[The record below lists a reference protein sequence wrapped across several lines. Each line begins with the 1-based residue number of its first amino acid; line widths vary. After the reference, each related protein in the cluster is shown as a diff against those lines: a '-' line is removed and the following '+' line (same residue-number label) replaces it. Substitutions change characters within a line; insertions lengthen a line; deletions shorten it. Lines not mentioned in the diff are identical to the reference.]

1 MIKREVV
8 AKTEKFKDVIV
19 EKFKCFEWTSPMA
32 RDDISIKVIRSITA
46 RRASLT
52 AFELT
57 CIDCKIAFEYGTC
70 KSILLVTHDVT
81 SVKWTGKWAI
91 SRWSRRE
98 LQMMR
103 IFRTKRIWRSME
115 DNKSAKRAKY
125 GRYYHP
131 EKVIDVHNV
140 PTSICQNNYQQQQKR
155 MERQVFCNAKTQSW
169 SSGERSDWQG

>member
-1 MIKREVV
+1 
-8 AKTEKFKDVIV
+8 
-19 EKFKCFEWTSPMA
+19 MA

-70 KSILLVTHDVT
+70 KSILPVTHDVT